1 MIEIQGLSR
10 SYGDLRAVD
19 DVSFDIGRGEV
30 VGLLGHNG
38 AGKTTIMKMLTGFL
52 EPDAGEIRVDGLDIA
67 TQRRAVQGR
76 IGYLPENCPLYPEMT
91 VIDYLDHQAALHGV
105 GPDDRPAA
113 IRGALE
119 RTELTAKATATIAT
133 LSRGYRQRVGVAQ
146 AILHGPAVLILD
158 EPTNGLDPS
167 QIQHMRDL
175 IRDLAESATLIIST
189 HILQEVEAVC
199 DRVLILRAGR
209 LALDQRLT
217 DLREGGRL
225 LLTLDRPPADV
236 GPLLAD
242 LAGVDTWQTLDSQGG
257 QQRYA
262 LDTADATLIAPA
274 VARAVADAGW
284 PLFALHPEGRDLE
297 ALFREVN
304 RGPAATEEAA
314 HV

>member
-19 DVSFDIGRGEV
+19 DVSFEIGRGEV

-52 EPDAGEIRVDGLDIA
+52 EPDAGEIRIDGLDIA
-67 TQRRAVQGR
+67 TQRRAVQSR

-175 IRDLAESATLIIST
+175 IRNLAESATLIIST

-209 LALDQRLT
+209 LALDQRLA
-217 DLREGGRL
+217 DLRAGSRL
-225 LLTLDRPPADV
+225 LLTLDRPPAEA
-236 GPLLAD
+236 GPLLAG
-242 LAGVDTWQTLDSQGG
+242 LAGVGAWQALDTQCGH
-257 QQRYA
+257 QRYA
-262 LDTADATLIAPA
+262 LDTTDANLTAPA

-284 PLFALHPEGRDLE
+284 PLYALHPEGRDLE
-297 ALFREVN
+297 ALFRDVN
-304 RGPAATEEAA
+304 RGPTATQEAA
-314 HV
+314 HA

>member
-19 DVSFDIGRGEV
+19 DVSFEIGRGEV

-209 LALDQRLT
+209 LALDQRLA
-217 DLREGGRL
+217 DLRAGSRL
-225 LLTLDRPPADV
+225 LLTLDRPPAEV

-242 LAGVDTWQTLDSQGG
+242 LAGVGTWQALDTQGEHH
-257 QQRYA
+257 RYA
-262 LDTADATLIAPA
+262 LDTADATLAAPA

-284 PLFALHPEGRDLE
+284 PLYALHPEGRDLE
-297 ALFREVN
+297 ALFRDVN
-304 RGPAATEEAA
+304 RGPTATQEAA
-314 HV
+314 HA